1 MRKKVCIVLIWIL
14 LWELAA
20 RLAGSRLLLAGPRE
34 TLMALFSLAGTA
46 AYRGA
51 LLKTALRVLSG
62 FLAGSLTAAVLAAF
76 SYRFSIIRDFLS
88 PAVTLLR
95 SVPVVSFIILV
106 LIWAGHEAAS
116 VVISAFVCFPIVYQN
131 TLNGLLATDP
141 KLLEMAEV
149 FRIPLSGRM
158 RAIYLPQLRPF
169 LESALSLAV
178 GMGFKSGIAAEV
190 LAQPAGTVGNG
201 LYRSKI
207 FLDTAEMFAWTFS
220 AVVLCRVL
228 ELCVHAAV
236 SGLICRRQGKAFRR
250 RTGETAFQK
259 KEGALPA
266 DLCRTPG
273 AGLSVSGLSKA
284 YGKLPVLQDF
294 SFRFE
299 PGGSYLLSGR
309 SGIGKTTL
317 LRLLMGL
324 ETAESGS
331 IVPEPG
337 GLSFSAAFQED
348 RLIGEYTVLENILL
362 IKPVFSTEEIREA
375 IRLVLPEDVSGK
387 PVSALSG
394 GMKRRAAVL
403 RAVLAHSDVLILDE
417 PFTGLDPESREKTL
431 GLIRRFQGERL
442 LILTSHEDE
451 GLDAFS
457 RVGIPDLS
465 GRTPGT

>member
-207 FLDTAEMFAWTFS
+207 FLDTAEMFAWPFS

-236 SGLICRRQGKAFRR
+236 SGLICRRLEKALKNRDR
-250 RTGETAFQK
+250 
-259 KEGALPA
+259 KEG
-266 DLCRTPG
+266 RTSG